1 MTLIWALLE
10 KLDASGVVT
19 EPFCAGLTHIR
30 AFVFLLL
37 QLLICAASDE
47 GLPQSR
53 NLPVL
58 NVRAVSCHV
67 F

>member
-37 QLLICAASDE
+37 QLLR
-47 GLPQSR
+47 LHR
-53 NLPVL
+53 
-58 NVRAVSCHV
+58 
-67 F
+67 